1 MWNPRKIVP
10 GTREFAYSE
19 SFRKKATRTGGV
31 SLSCLMLKYGIPDFM
46 LKYGIPD
53 FYLWYE
59 YKIVAAKVYISCN

>member
-31 SLSCLMLKYGIPDFM
+31 SLSCLMLKYGIPDF
-46 LKYGIPD
+46 
-53 FYLWYE
+53 YLGYE